1 MLLSRKDSLTVGYF
15 FFEEEEE
22 EEEGAELSATT
33 VSLGATLVLHQLWN
47 ELLILTCLA
56 SVV

>member
-1 MLLSRKDSLTVGYF
+1 MICVTEQERFTYCGLCF
-15 FFEEEEE
+15 FFEE

-47 ELLILTCLA
+47 ELLIPTCLA